1 MKATISVRRA
11 AAILSA
17 FTFIAAASLNAQQR
31 MSLSVASRPT
41 PAHPRLAAAHVVTG
55 RTPAFRR
62 PAPAAQNSA
71 VHFNSATNSFEW
83 RDGTPVSL
91 QQLLNP
97 VPGLGFDEHR
107 LSVINRDLGIKAL
120 IDPATEWKIAEA
132 RRFLR
137 GSRFSG
143 PGFYILDGGTYVPA
157 PDDSSDLTAE
167 PATSDPSA
175 QQQQQPQ
182 VIVVQAP
189 QSPQANDNSSA
200 QEQPEEQIPDVG
212 QFTLVLRNGR
222 KLEAVA
228 FSHVNDE
235 IIYIT
240 TDGNRRS
247 FPITDLNSD
256 ATVQINVERGTPLQL
271 PL

>member
-1 MKATISVRRA
+1 MKATISVGLA
-11 AAILSA
+11 TAILSA
-17 FTFIAAASLNAQQR
+17 VGVIAAAPVNAQQR
-31 MSLSVASRPT
+31 MSPSVAPRVAAVRSRPVAT
-41 PAHPRLAAAHVVTG
+41 RAASA
-55 RTPAFRR
+55 RTPAPRR
-62 PAPAAQNSA
+62 IASAAQGFSA
-71 VHFNSATNSFEW
+71 HFDVATNSFELS
-83 RDGTPVSL
+83 DGTPVSL

-97 VPGLGFDEHR
+97 VPGLGFDYHH
-107 LSVINRDLGIKAL
+107 LSVINQDLGMKAL

-132 RRFLR
+132 RRALH

-143 PGFYILDGGTYVPA
+143 PGFYILDGGSYYPA
-157 PDDSSDLTAE
+157 SDDSSDAAAQ
-167 PATSDPSA
+167 PADSDQSA

-182 VIVVQAP
+182 VIVVQSP
-189 QSPQANDNSSA
+189 QSQQAEDNSSA

-222 KLEAVA
+222 QLEAVA

-235 IIYIT
+235 IVYIT
-240 TDGNRRS
+240 TDGSRRS
-247 FPITDLNSD
+247 FPATDLNSD

>member
-11 AAILSA
+11 AAILSVCA
-17 FTFIAAASLNAQQR
+17 FVAAASLNAQQR
-31 MSLSVASRPT
+31 MSPSVAPRSTATRP
-41 PAHPRLAAAHVVTG
+41 HLAGTHVVAG

-62 PAPAAQNSA
+62 PAPAARNSG
-71 VHFNSATNSFEW
+71 VHFNSTTNSFEW
-83 RDGTPVSL
+83 SDGTPVSL

-97 VPGLGFDEHR
+97 VPGLGFDEHH
-107 LSVINRDLGIKAL
+107 LSVINQDLGIKAL

-143 PGFYILDGGTYVPA
+143 PGFYILDAGAYSPV
-157 PDDSSDLTAE
+157 PDDSSDTTAE
-167 PATSDPSA
+167 PAASDPSG

-182 VIVVQAP
+182 VIVVEAP

-200 QEQPEEQIPDVG
+200 QEQPEEQVPDVG

>member
-1 MKATISVRRA
+1 MKASIAEGLA

-17 FTFIAAASLNAQQR
+17 VAFLAAGPVQAQQKMSPPIAPRAAAVR
-31 MSLSVASRPT
+31 GRP
-41 PAHPRLAAAHVVTG
+41 AAAHVVG
-55 RTPAFRR
+55 ARNGAARR
-62 PAPAAQNSA
+62 APAALQGSA
-71 VHFNSATNSFEW
+71 VRFNGATNSFESA
-83 RDGTPVSL
+83 DGAPISL
-91 QQLLNP
+91 QDLLNP
-97 VPGLGFDEHR
+97 VPGLGFDYHH
-107 LSVINRDLGIKAL
+107 LSVINQDLGIKAL

-143 PGFYILDGGTYVPA
+143 PGFYILDGGAYYPA
-157 PDDSSDLTAE
+157 SDDSSDAAAQSAS
-167 PATSDPSA
+167 PDQQA

-189 QSPQANDNSSA
+189 PSQQVGDTSA
-200 QEQPEEQIPDVG
+200 VEAQPEEPIADAG
-212 QFTLVLRNGR
+212 SFTLVVRTGR
-222 KLEAVA
+222 QLQAVA

-256 ATVQINVERGTPLQL
+256 ATVEINVERGTPLQL